1 MGFRRWDSMAEN
13 FPDGFL
19 WGASTASYQIEGA
32 VREDGRGV
40 SIWDSFSH
48 TPGKTANGDTGDV
61 ACDHYHRWR
70 EDVALLKEL
79 GVGAYRFSTAW
90 PRIQP
95 TGRGAPNE
103 KGLEFYDRLIDALL
117 DAKIQPWL
125 CLYHWDLPQA
135 LEDKGGWRNRDTAY
149 WYRDYAAIVARRF
162 GDRVPY
168 WATFNEPNIFTY
180 RGLGHGDHAPGLQS
194 REAVWRGIHTV
205 NLAHGLA
212 ILALR
217 ERRADL
223 KLGNIYNLAP
233 REPATDRE
241 QDRVA
246 CELMDA
252 IMNRAFPDP
261 QWLGKYPEPIADD
274 IKPYVQDGDLDIVKQ
289 KLDFFAFNHYSRA
302 RIRWDKDDLFH
313 IGYAR
318 IDAPVTAMGW
328 PITPDGLRMSLVEAK
343 ERWSGDTPVYILE
356 NGAAFDDAVDSN
368 GRVHDPQRVAFL
380 RDYLGALLDAASAGV
395 PVKGYFV
402 WSLLDNF
409 EWALGYDRRFGIVYV
424 DYATQKRIPKDSFYF
439 YRELANGAPLDR

>member
-1 MGFRRWDSMAEN
+1 
-13 FPDGFL
+13 
-19 WGASTASYQIEGA
+19 
-32 VREDGRGV
+32 
-40 SIWDSFSH
+40 
-48 TPGKTANGDTGDV
+48 
-61 ACDHYHRWR
+61 
-70 EDVALLKEL
+70 
-79 GVGAYRFSTAW
+79 
-90 PRIQP
+90 
-95 TGRGAPNE
+95 
-103 KGLEFYDRLIDALL
+103 
-117 DAKIQPWL
+117 
-125 CLYHWDLPQA
+125 
-135 LEDKGGWRNRDTAY
+135 
-149 WYRDYAAIVARRF
+149 
-162 GDRVPY
+162 
-168 WATFNEPNIFTY
+168 
-180 RGLGHGDHAPGLQS
+180 
-194 REAVWRGIHTV
+194 
-205 NLAHGLA
+205 
-212 ILALR
+212 
-217 ERRADL
+217 
-223 KLGNIYNLAP
+223 
-233 REPATDRE
+233 
-241 QDRVA
+241 
-246 CELMDA
+246 MDA

-439 YRELANGAPLDR
+439 YRELANGGPLDR